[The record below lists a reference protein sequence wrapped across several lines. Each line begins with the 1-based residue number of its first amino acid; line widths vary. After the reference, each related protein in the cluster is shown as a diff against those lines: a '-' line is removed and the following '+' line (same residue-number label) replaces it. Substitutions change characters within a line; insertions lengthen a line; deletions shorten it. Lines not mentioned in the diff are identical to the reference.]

1 MAASS
6 SPAITIFAWGNESRG
21 DDAIG
26 SILAR
31 KIINL
36 DNPAINIVEDHQ
48 LNIEHVIDMAAEVP
62 TLFIDASV
70 AVETD
75 YALEKLK
82 PFPDDSIS
90 THSVSPVALLNL
102 FEQIVGK
109 TAPDAY
115 MLHVRGT
122 SFELGE
128 GISASTSESVKKAW
142 QFLDDLFARP
152 QETWGATLNTASSK
166 INGV

>member
-6 SPAITIFAWGNESRG
+6 SPAITVFAWGNESRG

-26 SILAR
+26 SILASR
-31 KIINL
+31 IINL

-48 LNIEHVIDMAAEVP
+48 LNIEHVIDMVAEVP

-90 THSVSPVALLNL
+90 THSISPVALLSL
-102 FEQIVGK
+102 YERIVGK
-109 TAPDAY
+109 AAPDAY

-128 GISASTSESVKKAW
+128 DISASTSVSVNKAW
-142 QFLDDLFARP
+142 QFLDDLFAGP
-152 QETWGATLNTASSK
+152 QETWGVTLNTVSSDSK
-166 INGV
+166 GD